1 MNSLPI
7 DLTYKLL
14 ENKGELLYLSEYGST
29 LYGTNTP
36 DSDIDYRGIFLPNK
50 QNQLL
55 GIKCEEVNYTTGN
68 SQSKNSSTDVDIK
81 LMSLQKFIKLCSQGD
96 TNALDL
102 LFSMPCDH
110 VSKFKSTEH
119 IMYLYTN
126 RQNLIDVKNMKA
138 FIGYAIAQAKKY
150 GIKGSRLGVIKD
162 IKNYLGALP
171 KQYDEYP
178 LSTKVGTILHCFG
191 DESYCFHKTL
201 VDKETDK
208 ELDYLCVCGAM
219 HQYNVLIKEFKT
231 RINQVY
237 EKYGERAKLAEEN
250 QGIDWKALSHAI
262 RCIEQCKELLTTGNI
277 TFPLTNS
284 KYIKEI
290 KYGQLSFN
298 QVEKIMVDGLDV
310 CRQLQDNCSLNFKY
324 DSSLWNE
331 YILNMYE
338 EER

>member
-1 MNSLPI
+1 MTEKLPI
-7 DLTYKLL
+7 NLINKLL
-14 ENKGELLYLSEYGST
+14 ENKGKLLYLSEYGST
-29 LYGTNTP
+29 LYGTNNP

-55 GIKCEEVNYTTGN
+55 GIKYEEVNYTTGN

-81 LMSLQKFIKLCSQGD
+81 LMSLQKFIKLCSEGD

-110 VSKFKSTEH
+110 IIKF
-119 IMYLYTN
+119 IGNDNILDLYMN
-126 RQNLIDVKNMKA
+126 RDKLIDVKNMKA

-162 IKNYLGALP
+162 IKNYLNALP
-171 KQYDEYP
+171 KQYDQYP
-178 LSTKVGTILHCFG
+178 LSIKVGTILHYFG

-219 HQYNVLIKEFKT
+219 HQYNIPIKEFKT

-262 RCIEQCKELLTTGNI
+262 RCIEQCKELLTDGCI
-277 TFPLTNS
+277 TFPL
-284 KYIKEI
+284 KQKDFIKDI
-290 KYGQLSFN
+290 KYGKIDYKT
-298 QVEKIMVDGLDV
+298 VEHLIVTGLDEISK
-310 CRQLQDNCSLNFKY
+310 LQESTLIKY
-324 DSSLWNE
+324 NYKVSFWNE
-331 YILNMYE
+331 YILNLYKGE
-338 EER
+338 